1 MTVNLNGVGSSL
13 IPSLEGI
20 GLKTPFY
27 KLNKIT
33 KIQYLL
39 TIR

>member
-1 MTVNLNGVGSSL
+1 MTVNLNGVGLFL
-13 IPSLEGI
+13 IPLLEGM
-20 GLKTPFY
+20 GLKRPFY